1 MSRDDIDKFVR
12 SLTGLVGGVDLT
24 PLYQE
29 IGEIMLASIDRNFRE
44 GGRFGTQDA
53 DGQWTGGPSKWIE
66 SKRASGKPVELKG
79 GRDSR
84 GKFRK
89 KGATEPAGQT
99 LLDTGQLAASIT
111 YSATSSGVTIGSNKV
126 YAAIHQF
133 GGQTGRNKAV
143 TLPARPY
150 NVVQEEDLEEIQA
163 AAEDFFKRVALAAK
177 G

>member
-29 IGEIMLASIDRNFRE
+29 IGEILLASIDRNFRE
-44 GGRFGTQDA
+44 GGRVGTQDA

-66 SKRASGKPVELKG
+66 SKRAQ
-79 GRDSR
+79 DD
-84 GKFRK
+84 
-89 KGATEPAGQT
+89 AGQT

-133 GGQTGRNKAV
+133 GGQTGKNKAV

-150 NVVQEEDLEEIQA
+150 NVVQEEDLAEIQA